1 MRRFLAPASSRSQCC
16 FAPAFHPSFL
26 KTRSLKQKLN
36 KRNVHPPSFRDG
48 SITALYRWLHLERED
63 DEDAELQLLFRP
75 RCILPFIFE
84 ERSNYESPSLNPN
97 VRLRE
102 DVALA
107 PRADPSFG
115 PDIIWQAQQC
125 GRNMPLLCKHFRS
138 ERFRSSRYVC
148 KTLKRLQG
156 VQIRCR
162 KSERRY
168 NF

>member
-1 MRRFLAPASSRSQCC
+1 MLFRAGIPPIVSKD
-16 FAPAFHPSFL
+16 AFS
-26 KTRSLKQKLN
+26 KTKTKQK
-36 KRNVHPPSFRDG
+36 KRASTFVSRRLYYRTLQMATFGTWRWRRRRTAAFVPS
-48 SITALYRWLHLERED
+48 ALHL
-63 DEDAELQLLFRP
+63 AF
-75 RCILPFIFE
+75 FFFE

-168 NF
+168 HF